1 MNNILFML
9 RSFKPILFL
18 LSVVLF
24 LPGLNAQNGNSIKE
38 DIAEKFINYCER
50 VPWEDVYIHTD
61 RDEYIA
67 GESIWFST
75 WLSDRLSLKLSDAS
89 RIVYFEV
96 LNWENK
102 PVIRKRI
109 GVEGGFGKGVA
120 ILPDTL
126 SSGSYTI
133 RAYTNWMKNFLPFN
147 CFIKKINVFNAI
159 NFTPFTNRSDSGNLY
174 KDEGAGID
182 SDSYMEKG
190 INVKVV
196 PGTDTIRI
204 LIEADEAFRSG
215 NGNRCYLFIQ
225 THGKIDVN
233 EDVILTAKKT
243 SLSVPIN
250 SLNQGINQITLFNNS
265 GKPFF
270 EKYVFTPP
278 GQRNNLVVRSTAGLE
293 PRSRISLEIDTEI
306 IPVKPS
312 ERSALSISV
321 TPHPFSIHSQDI
333 VDYMVFGSEFGVLPD
348 AIRSMK
354 LVEIDRDSL
363 DDFLTDIESK
373 WIDWDVILSG
383 NYPEIRYLHEN
394 DNHYLSGTLI
404 NQVSLTTIPGK
415 YIFLSS
421 PSKVAGFQY
430 SLTDKNGNFSLHI
443 PISRNINDIIIQP
456 EEADKGNIINM
467 GTSFSELYSPAGEPS
482 SDTDYIAPEYIS
494 KMSSNYQIS
503 KIYGLSTVGEAE
515 IPSDKL
521 PDRKRFYGKPDIE
534 LIMDDYIKLPVME
547 EVFFELLPGVN
558 MKRAK
563 SGYEIT
569 LMNNI
574 NKKEFN
580 VPPGLLVDG
589 VIIKDAT
596 AIAEIDPELV
606 EKIDV
611 VTENYLVG
619 DYMFYG
625 LLNVITIAGDCSN
638 ADLPDHAVRLQY
650 RAVDPVFPFSS
661 PDYSIPQMKQNRI
674 PDFRNTLY
682 WNPSLK
688 PGVDNKIR
696 IEFWTSD
703 YPSDYI
709 IDIQGLTSEGRPLS
723 FRKIIKNK

>member
-1 MNNILFML
+1 MNNMFFML
-9 RSFKPILFL
+9 RAVKPILFF
-18 LSVVLF
+18 LSVILF
-24 LPGLNAQNGNSIKE
+24 LPGLNAQNGSRIKE
-38 DIAEKFINYCER
+38 NIAEKFINYCEI
-50 VPWEDVYIHTD
+50 VPWEDIYIHTD

-102 PVIRKRI
+102 PVIRKQI

-120 ILPDTL
+120 LLPDSL

-147 CFIKKINVFNAI
+147 CFVKKINVFNAI
-159 NFTPFTNRSDSGNLY
+159 NFTPFTNRSDSGNLF
-174 KDEGAGID
+174 KDEVAGIH
-182 SDSYMEKG
+182 SGSYMEKG

-196 PGTDTIRI
+196 PGVDTIGI
-204 LIEADEAFRSG
+204 LIEADEVFRSG

-233 EDVILTAKKT
+233 EEVILTAEKT
-243 SLSVPIN
+243 RLSVLRN

-270 EKYVFTPP
+270 EKYVFTPAD
-278 GQRNNLVVRSTAGLE
+278 QRNNMVVRSTGGIE
-293 PRSRISLEIDTEI
+293 PRSKISIELDTET

-312 ERSALSISV
+312 ERLTFSVSV
-321 TPHPFSIHSQDI
+321 TPQPFSIHSQDI
-333 VDYMVFGSEFGVLPD
+333 VDYMVFGSEFGILPD

-354 LVEIDRDSL
+354 LIEIDRDTL
-363 DDFLTDIESK
+363 DNFLTGIKSK

-404 NQVSLTTIPGK
+404 NQASLKIIPDK

-443 PISRNINDIIIQP
+443 PIGRNINDIIIQP
-456 EEADKGNIINM
+456 EEVDSGNIINM
-467 GTSFSELYSPAGEPS
+467 RTSFPELYPPAGEPS
-482 SDTDYIAPEYIS
+482 SDPDYVTSLYIS

-503 KIYGLSTVGEAE
+503 KIYGLSTVGDPE
-515 IPSDKL
+515 ITSDKL
-521 PDRKRFYGKPDIE
+521 PDGKRFYGKPDIE
-534 LIMDDYIKLPVME
+534 LVMDDYIKLPVME
-547 EVFFELLPGVN
+547 EVFFELLPGVT

-569 LMNNI
+569 LVNNI

-580 VPPGLLVDG
+580 SSPGLLIDG

-625 LLNVITIAGDCSN
+625 LLNVITVAGDYSN
-638 ADLPDHAVRLQY
+638 VNLPDYAVRLQY
-650 RAVDPVFPFSS
+650 RAVDPVYPFYS
-661 PDYSIPQMKQNRI
+661 PDYSIPGMKQNRI

-723 FRKIIKNK
+723 VREIIKNK